1 MGEVSNDQILTW
13 GLAALAVYFS
23 VLLVRGLVGYQRF
36 RRVRPTALLTWP
48 NRRPSHLPL
57 LLGLGVVSTGLTV
70 LNGYL
75 GRPFH
80 HVYSQAVMAAYFMV
94 MVPLSCRIHL
104 GFYRDGVWADSGFV
118 PYASIARLAFRE
130 TPEIVLI
137 LLPRGRTGTF
147 RLPVPSTE
155 YGAVRKLLD
164 EKARAHVLNVE
175 QGILG
180 LA

>member
-1 MGEVSNDQILTW
+1 MGGPSNEQILTW
-13 GLAALAVYFS
+13 GLAGLAVYFS
-23 VLLVRGLVGYQRF
+23 VLLVRGLMGYQRF

-48 NRRPSHLPL
+48 NRRPSHLPF
-57 LLGLGVVSTGLTV
+57 LLGLGVVSLALTI

-80 HVYSQAVMAAYFMV
+80 HVYSQAVMAAYFTV

-104 GFYRDGVWADSGFV
+104 GFYRDGVWADAGFV

-130 TPEIVLI
+130 SPELVLI
-137 LLPRGRTGTF
+137 LLPRGRAGSF
-147 RLPVPSTE
+147 RLPVPSDE
-155 YGAVRKLLD
+155 YGAVRKLIE
-164 EKARAHVLNVE
+164 EKIRARVLNVE
-175 QGILG
+175 QGMLG